1 MEACL
6 LWKDRVKLSY
16 EAEEEAAL
24 EDGGD
29 GGDAGDGED
38 GEDDVQGSKNEDEA
52 VDALLNLHQVAHV

>member
-1 MEACL
+1 M
-6 LWKDRVKLSY
+6 Y